1 MTTTEQLPL
10 TTRGGP
16 SAPTTR
22 AQKAATRIWRR
33 DVWCQHCNQP
43 CNFLCVRRALWECDH
58 CHELRCEDVWVDR
71 PTVEWRT
78 Q

>member
-10 TTRGGP
+10 TTGGGQP
-16 SAPTTR
+16 APTTR
-22 AQKAATRIWRR
+22 AQKAPQQLYR
-33 DVWCQHCNQP
+33 CNV
-43 CNFLCVRRALWECDH
+43 LCPVCLCPRAFRYVRRTLQVCETCGFN
-58 CHELRCEDVWVDR
+58 LCEDVWVDR